1 MPEECSLY
9 FLLLFLW
16 VLKLC
21 MKERNYLRHQYL
33 QRYVFLLSFS
43 WLLVPGCNYLRLYQL
58 KDWLGLWLCLWGI
71 LLIGD
76 RGVSGPVW
84 MAPFLGRWCWD
95 IQESQQRKSQR
106 VSKLEH
112 KNTHSHTQTHT
123 DIHTDKYM
131 HKDIHTN
138 TDIYTDRDSYIQ
150 TYTHIH
156 TFIYTYRHTHRQH
169 TDTQHTQTQ
178 TYRQGIKLMSAR
190 VNWVMKE
197 PRHK

>member
-43 WLLVPGCNYLRLYQL
+43 WLLVPGWNYLRLYHL

-76 RGVSGPVW
+76 RGGSGPVW
-84 MAPFLGRWCWD
+84 MAPFLGRLCWD
-95 IQESQQRKSQR
+95 IQESQQWKSQR
-106 VSKLEH
+106 ANKPV
-112 KNTHSHTQTHT
+112 HT
-123 DIHTDKYM
+123 DIHTHI
-131 HKDIHTN
+131 HKHTQ
-138 TDIYTDRDSYIQ
+138 IYTQTYPCTKTYTQTRHIYRDTYIQ
-150 TYTHIH
+150 TYTH
-156 TFIYTYRHTHRQH
+156 
-169 TDTQHTQTQ
+169 
-178 TYRQGIKLMSAR
+178 
-190 VNWVMKE
+190 
-197 PRHK
+197 